1 MKFKD
6 RIIAITGASSGIGMQ
21 AAIDFSNNG
30 AKTIILI
37 ARNQMKLNK
46 VKEKLNPNCNVE
58 IYLCDISNKKK
69 VYETSDSILKK
80 IGPVDILVNNAGIGI
95 YGKVVDQTIDDIE
108 KITATNYLGMI
119 YLTKMFLPFMI
130 KKNQGHIVN
139 VASLAASF
147 GIPCMAAYCGS
158 KFAMLG
164 FSEAL
169 YHELKNTKVGIT
181 VVSPIAVDTNFF
193 DNESFRGK
201 MPHKLGYV
209 LDPKTVSKA
218 ILKAASSERL
228 EIVVPFFVRS
238 AVWLKHTFP
247 YLINPIVSSSFKDV
261 NQLESK

>member
-1 MKFKD
+1 MKFKN

-30 AKTIILI
+30 AKTVILI
-37 ARNQMKLNK
+37 SRDQRKLNK

-58 IYLCDISNKKK
+58 IYLCDISNKKM
-69 VYETSDSILKK
+69 VYDTGDHILKK
-80 IGPVDILVNNAGIGI
+80 FGSVDILVNNAGIGI

-108 KITATNYLGMI
+108 RITTTNYLGMI

-130 KKNQGHIVN
+130 KNNQGHIVN

-147 GIPCMAAYCGS
+147 GIPGMAAYCGS
-158 KFAMLG
+158 KFAILG
-164 FSEAL
+164 FSESL

-181 VVSPIAVDTNFF
+181 VVSPIAVNTNFF
-193 DNESFRGK
+193 DNESFKGK

-209 LDPKTVSKA
+209 LDSKSVSKA
-218 ILKAASSERL
+218 ILKAASSKRL
-228 EIVVPFFVRS
+228 EIIVPFFVRS

-247 YLINPIVSSSFKDV
+247 YLINPILRSSFK
-261 NQLESK
+261 E

>member
-6 RIIAITGASSGIGMQ
+6 QIIAITGASSGIGMQ

-37 ARNQMKLNK
+37 SRNITKLNK
-46 VKEKLNPNCNVE
+46 VKEKLNPDCNVE
-58 IYLCDISNKKK
+58 IYPCDVSNKKM
-69 VYETSDSILKK
+69 VADMSNNILGK
-80 IGPVDILVNNAGIGI
+80 IGNVNILVNNAGFGI
-95 YGKVVDQTIDDIE
+95 YGRVIDQTIEDIE
-108 KITATNYLGMI
+108 KVTSTNYLGMI
-119 YLTKMFLPFMI
+119 YCTKMFLPSMI

-164 FSEAL
+164 FSESL
-169 YHELKNTKVGIT
+169 YHELKNTNVGIT
-181 VVSPIAVDTNFF
+181 VVSPIAVKTNFF
-193 DNESFRGK
+193 DNESFKGK

-209 LDPKTVSKA
+209 LDPKTVSNA
-218 ILKAASSERL
+218 ILKAAYSKRL

-238 AVWLKHTFP
+238 AVWLKRTFP
-247 YLINPIVSSSFKDV
+247 YLINPIVSSAFKEV
-261 NQLESK
+261 K

>member
-6 RIIAITGASSGIGMQ
+6 QIIAITGASSGIGKQ
-21 AAIDFSNNG
+21 AAVDFSYNG
-30 AKTIILI
+30 AKTVILI
-37 ARNQMKLNK
+37 SRDIMKLNQ
-46 VKEKLNPNCNVE
+46 VKKNLNPDCNVE
-58 IYLCDISNKKK
+58 IYSCDVSNKKM
-69 VYETSDSILKK
+69 VYDVGQTIMEK
-80 IGPVDILVNNAGIGI
+80 IGAIDILVNNAGIGI
-95 YGKVVDQTIDDIE
+95 YGKVIDQTIEAIE
-108 KITATNYLGMI
+108 KVTSTNYLGMI
-119 YLTKMFLPFMI
+119 YFTKSFLPSMI
-130 KKNQGHIVN
+130 KNKRGHIVN

-164 FSEAL
+164 FSESL
-169 YHELKNTKVGIT
+169 SHELKHTNVGVT
-181 VVSPIAVDTNFF
+181 VVSPIAVKTNFF

-218 ILKAASSERL
+218 ILKAAYSKRI

-247 YLINPIVSSSFKDV
+247 YLINPIVSSSFKDK
-261 NQLESK
+261 NYK